1 MTAHTPSA
9 RPVSPAASGMS
20 IGRAVRR
27 HGIQVGIF
35 GVMLLLWVFYIIWAP
50 RTFGQP
56 NIYSAFMQSVPFF
69 GIVALPLTMLVIAR
83 EMDLSFPS
91 IMAISATSFVL
102 VFEASGSALQALVAC
117 IATGFA
123 VGLINGLI
131 VVYIGLPSLIATI
144 GTQFFWSGMVNVVTN
159 GRSFTLTDL
168 RGTAFRDLFVGRI
181 PIPLNAEQTLNIPMQ
196 MIWMILVALAVWFLL
211 FRHRFGAHVF
221 LIGDNENSARL
232 MGINVNFTRILLF
245 AIVGAAA
252 AFAGM
257 LNVLDINNFFTNLG
271 DGYLL
276 IGLAAVF
283 LGGTSVFG
291 GVGTVFGTFVGCFI
305 IASIQPAVVAIGWSG
320 FTTDVIYGFIIVL
333 SVAMHTLVRRR
344 MRIA

>member
-1 MTAHTPSA
+1 MASN
-9 RPVSPAASGMS
+9 SISMPANEGFNFGRFLRRNGLQ
-20 IGRAVRR
+20 IGILA
-27 HGIQVGIF
+27 
-35 GVMLLLWVFYIIWAP
+35 VMLLLWAFYIIWAP

-56 NIYSAFMQSVPFF
+56 NIYSAFMSSVPFF

-91 IMAISATSFVL
+91 IMAISATAFVL
-102 VFEASGSALQALVAC
+102 TVK
-117 IATGFA
+117 ATGSPILALLACLVTGFL

-131 VVYIGLPSLIATI
+131 VVYVGLPSLIATI

-159 GRSFTLTDL
+159 GRSFTLTEL
-168 RGTAFRDLFVGRI
+168 RGTVFRDVFVGRI
-181 PIPLNAEQTLNIPMQ
+181 PIALNAEQTLNLPMQ
-196 MIWMILVALAVWFLL
+196 MLWMILIAVAVWFLL

-232 MGINVNFTRILLF
+232 MGVNVNLTRILLF

-291 GVGTVFGTFVGCFI
+291 GVGTVFGTFIGAFI

-333 SVAMHTLVRRR
+333 SVAMHTILRA
-344 MRIA
+344 RIR

>member
-1 MTAHTPSA
+1 M
-9 RPVSPAASGMS
+9 PANEGFNL
-20 IGRAVRR
+20 GRFIRR
-27 HGIQVGIF
+27 NGLQVGILA
-35 GVMLLLWVFYIIWAP
+35 VMLTLWIFYIIWAP
-50 RTFGQP
+50 RTFAQP
-56 NIYSAFMQSVPFF
+56 NIYSAFMSTVPFF

-91 IMAISATSFVL
+91 IMAISATAFVL
-102 VFEASGSALQALVAC
+102 TFQGTGSPLLALLAC
-117 IATGFA
+117 LLTGFA

-159 GRSFTLTDL
+159 GRSFTLTEL
-168 RGTAFRDLFVGRI
+168 RGTLFRDVFVGRI
-181 PIPLNAEQTLNIPMQ
+181 PIPLGPEQTLNIPMQ
-196 MIWMILVALAVWFLL
+196 MLWMTLVAIAVWFLL
-211 FRHRFGAHVF
+211 FRHRFGAHTF

-232 MGINVNFTRILLF
+232 MGVNVNRTRILLF
-245 AIVGAAA
+245 GIVGLAA

-291 GVGTVFGTFVGCFI
+291 GVGTVFGTFIGAFI

-333 SVAMHTLVRRR
+333 SVAMHTVLRA
-344 MRIA
+344 RIR